1 MPLSLHVS
9 PSPAKSLSGQTRAGM
24 KGQSMSEPSTPVTP
38 KLAGASPL
46 AGGDWRV
53 LSRQRDAA
61 PEEAARFRKE
71 GHGPARGRRGRRRPS
86 CGPCASEVVFCDLR
100 NRFKSI
106 SRGAACAEETLKTTT
121 LFKILGEHRV
131 RLRVRFYAALSV
143 EKPWFRG
150 RAALSLACTWHP
162 RPPQMTCGNSGARCS
177 ERVSSEQKRAL
188 PRGRGAELGRCGGSR
203 GPPGFGS

>member
-1 MPLSLHVS
+1 MTRICRPRPRSPQRRVTTLFTRLAVTGKVSLR
-9 PSPAKSLSGQTRAGM
+9 PNPCGNEGAIDG
-24 KGQSMSEPSTPVTP
+24 EPSTPVTP

-86 CGPCASEVVFCDLR
+86 CGPCASEVVFCGG

-106 SRGAACAEETLKTTT
+106 SRD
-121 LFKILGEHRV
+121 
-131 RLRVRFYAALSV
+131 SV
-143 EKPWFRG
+143 QNPG
-150 RAALSLACTWHP
+150 RAQGPSESEVLRCTQCGKTLVSGTSCP
-162 RPPQMTCGNSGARCS
+162 VPGMYVAPPPPTNDMRKLRSAMLRTG
-177 ERVSSEQKRAL
+177 L
-188 PRGRGAELGRCGGSR
+188 LGAET
-203 GPPGFGS
+203 GPAPGQRR